1 MNKESKIVP
10 IESTT
15 DGFRNQI
22 SLMFTKL
29 VDINEYLLAFPPI
42 RGNKGI
48 DDMWMISPD
57 LPEYVNTC
65 CPEFWGPYEY
75 NCELMLNCMHKDM
88 FNERTLP
95 WFKEHLETFA
105 PYSEGARKLLKAIE
119 TWKTWGK

>member
-42 RGNKGI
+42 RGDKGI
-48 DDMWMISPD
+48 DDM
-57 LPEYVNTC
+57 E
-65 CPEFWGPYEY
+65 
-75 NCELMLNCMHKDM
+75 
-88 FNERTLP
+88 
-95 WFKEHLETFA
+95 
-105 PYSEGARKLLKAIE
+105 
-119 TWKTWGK
+119 WKTDGVRPNMVNQSSECLKRMNGKPN

>member
-42 RGNKGI
+42 RGDKGI
-48 DDMWMISPD
+48 DDMWMID
-57 LPEYVNTC
+57 ANLPEYMRTC
-65 CPEFWGPYEY
+65 HPEWFSCYEY
-75 NCELMLNCMHKDM
+75 NCEIMLNTMHKDL
-88 FNERTLP
+88 FNEKSLG
-95 WFKEHLETFA
+95 WFREHLEAFA
-105 PYSEGARKLLKAIE
+105 PYSKGARKLLKVIE
-119 TWKTWGK
+119 EW